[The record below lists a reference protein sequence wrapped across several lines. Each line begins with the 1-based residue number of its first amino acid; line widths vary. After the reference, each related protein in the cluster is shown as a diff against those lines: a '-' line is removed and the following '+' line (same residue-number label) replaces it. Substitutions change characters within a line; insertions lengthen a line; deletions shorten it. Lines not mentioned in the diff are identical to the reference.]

1 MKHTLTL
8 LVLFVALIAQSC
20 SNEKIENDWTRDN
33 IQGKVLSYSEFSYEA
48 ENRFGNIEKG
58 ERNRQF
64 SIEYDHQIKYDEKG
78 NEIEYNGYNSD
89 GSLDFK
95 YTYKYDEK
103 GNKIEENFYHSDGSL
118 ARKWTYK
125 YDEKGNKIEG
135 NEYNSDGSLDSKK
148 TYKYDE
154 KGNKIEEN
162 EYNSDGS
169 LDFKYT
175 YKYDEKGNKIEEN
188 FYHSDGSLARKWTY
202 KYDEKGNKIEGN
214 EYNSDG
220 SLDSKKTSK
229 YDEKGNEIEYNGYN
243 SDGSLNSKKT
253 YKYQFDKQGNW
264 IKRIEFTNG
273 IPEYILERQ
282 YEYYDYITPYEN
294 NATAGDDVSDGSNV
308 SSSKDYKDDDYD
320 DDLPEMPEKNKIP
333 VKSSNKKETKLP
345 KKLNSNSTWT
355 NWKSNFCQTCT
366 DSKGSPSSIKTG
378 VLCKD
383 MIDGGGICT
392 KFDLS
397 KIVDDFPTLKNIH
410 GVTQSR
416 FTKRE
421 LFSNNGELFFN
432 GESSITNGLN
442 KKFKLKKKNGVWFFY
457 DDEKV
462 GGAGWIKL
470 SDYYN
475 TSNQTK
481 EINSNGST
489 KFPNV
494 EKAKVICK
502 WCNKKVP
509 MIESVRVGF
518 GGMYRLKDGHP
529 YENNILFKEGGELKS
544 LEIYLRKNGIKSAKY
559 EIMPSNMYLGDN
571 GSFYC
576 SRKCGSN
583 HED

>member
-103 GNKIEENFYHSDGSL
+103 RNKIEENSYHSDGSL

-125 YDEKGNKIEG
+125 YNEKGNKIEG
-135 NEYNSDGSLDSKK
+135 NEYNSDGSLDSK
-148 TYKYDE
+148 
-154 KGNKIEEN
+154 
-162 EYNSDGS
+162 
-169 LDFKYT
+169 
-175 YKYDEKGNKIEEN
+175 
-188 FYHSDGSLARKWTY
+188 WT
-202 KYDEKGNKIEGN
+202 N
-214 EYNSDG
+214 
-220 SLDSKKTSK
+220 K

-494 EKAKVICK
+494 EKAMVNCK
-502 WCNKKVP
+502 WCNKK
-509 MIESVRVGF
+509 IL
-518 GGMYRLKDGHP
+518 LKEAFAFYIDQWGKLQEDLTP
-529 YENNILFKEGGELKS
+529 LNY
-544 LEIYLRKNGIKSAKY
+544 
-559 EIMPSNMYLGDN
+559 DQDW
-571 GSFYC
+571 YC
-576 SRKCGSN
+576 SRKCGIN
-583 HED
+583 TED

>member
-1 MKHTLTL
+1 MKHSLTL

-33 IQGKVLSYSEFSYEA
+33 LQGKVLSYSEFSYEA

-64 SIEYDHQIKYDEKG
+64 SIGTDHQIKYDEKG
-78 NEIEYNGYNSD
+78 NEIEYNRYNSD
-89 GSLDFK
+89 GSLDYKF
-95 YTYKYDEK
+95 TYKYDEK
-103 GNKIEENFYHSDGSL
+103 GNKIEENSYNSDGSL

-125 YDEKGNKIEG
+125 YDEKGNIIEG
-135 NEYNSDGSLDSKK
+135 NEYYSDGSLDSKN

-154 KGNKIEEN
+154 KGNKLEGN
-162 EYNSDGS
+162 SYNSEGS
-169 LDFKYT
+169 LDSKNT
-175 YKYDEKGNKIEEN
+175 YKYDEKGNKLEGNSYNSE
-188 FYHSDGSLARKWTY
+188 GSLDSKWTY
-202 KYDEKGNKIEGN
+202 KYDEKGNEIEGN
-214 EYNSDG
+214 GYNSDG
-220 SLDSKKTSK
+220 SLEFKYTAK
-229 YDEKGNEIEYNGYN
+229 YDEKGNKTQVNDYN

-294 NATAGDDVSDGSNV
+294 NATASDDVSDGSNV
-308 SSSKDYKDDDYD
+308 SSSKDYKDYD
-320 DDLPEMPEKNKIP
+320 DDLPEMPEKNKTP
-333 VKSSNKKETKLP
+333 VKSSNKKEFKLP

-410 GVTQSR
+410 GVTQPR
-416 FTKRE
+416 ITKRK

-442 KKFKLKKKNGVWFFY
+442 KKFKLKKKNGLWFFY

-470 SDYYN
+470 SDYFN
-475 TSNQTK
+475 TSNHTK

-494 EKAKVICK
+494 EKAKVNCK
-502 WCNKKVP
+502 WCNKKILL
-509 MIESVRVGF
+509 IESIRESYGDV
-518 GGMYRLKDGHP
+518 YRLKDGHGTYGD
-529 YENNILFKEGGELKS
+529 YE
-544 LEIYLRKNGIKSAKY
+544 LETLESHLRENGIESANSLHEGNIPIFS
-559 EIMPSNMYLGDN
+559 EIPWHMLFDG
-571 GSFYC
+571 GFYC
-576 SRKCGSN
+576 SRKCASN